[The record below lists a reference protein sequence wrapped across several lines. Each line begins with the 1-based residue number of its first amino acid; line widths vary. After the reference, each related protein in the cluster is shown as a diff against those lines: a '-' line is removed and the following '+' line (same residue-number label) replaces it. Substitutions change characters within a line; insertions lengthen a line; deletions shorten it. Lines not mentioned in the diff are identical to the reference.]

1 MQVLCGI
8 LQQMKRNILP
18 DGLIILI
25 PKNYD
30 CLKEILYICN
40 VLGNKSL
47 KEPRFEAL
55 FLF

>member
-30 CLKEILYICN
+30 FLKEILYICN